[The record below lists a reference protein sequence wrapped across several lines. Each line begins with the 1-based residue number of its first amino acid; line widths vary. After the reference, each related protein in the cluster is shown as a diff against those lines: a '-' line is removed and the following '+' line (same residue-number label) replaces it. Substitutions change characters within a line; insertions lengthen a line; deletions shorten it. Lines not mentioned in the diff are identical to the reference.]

1 MSFYYLA
8 LVTESQDTDKNQMKE
23 LPFSHGRQSFD
34 FNTFEM
40 NPCLPDRVEPRI
52 QYYLLNENGL
62 NVRPFLDFDNICSDR
77 GENGICWL
85 HVTGTLGDEFWRE
98 LAKFMDLSDEQ
109 QKLLRWPH
117 HRSFFDEFHNGLFW
131 TLQRP
136 SVGEVVEAIEVINF
150 FMTEHV
156 IITRQFSHDVA
167 FGVTVDRL
175 MARAES
181 LQGYT
186 VDRLSAHLIEDII
199 HTYIEVLKV
208 GGTKL
213 ETIQSRIIKHPG
225 KQELQLINRAQQVI
239 WIFLNTVWP
248 VETVV
253 LSLSRCRCHVIT
265 EKGRQEL
272 GYCHDEAMSLVR
284 MFETYRSMSYN
295 LMDVYV
301 SGLGLR
307 TNETTMILTIIATLF
322 LPPTLIAGI
331 YGMNFQI
338 PEVHLTW
345 GYYIC
350 LAAMMC
356 VSGGLL
362 WWLKTRGFLDFR

>member
-1 MSFYYLA
+1 
-8 LVTESQDTDKNQMKE
+8 MKE
-23 LPFSHGRQSFD
+23 LPFKYGRLSFD
-34 FNTFEM
+34 FNNFEM
-40 NPCLPDRVEPRI
+40 DPSLPDELEPRI
-52 QYYLLNENGL
+52 HYYLMDENGL
-62 NVRPFLDFDNICSDR
+62 TMRPFIDFADMCTED
-77 GENGICWL
+77 ENAGICWL
-85 HVTGTLGDEFWRE
+85 HLTGTHSDDFWTH

-109 QKLLRWPH
+109 LKLVKSPH
-117 HRSFFDEFHNGLFW
+117 PRSFFDEFHNGLFW

-150 FMTEHV
+150 FMTKNV
-156 IITRQFSHDVA
+156 IVTRQFSHDSA
-167 FGVTVDRL
+167 FSITVDRL
-175 MARAES
+175 MARGSMLAN
-181 LQGYT
+181 YT
-186 VDRLSAHLIEDII
+186 VDRLAAHLIEDII
-199 HTYIEVLKV
+199 RTFVDVLKV

-225 KQELQLINRAQQVI
+225 KEELMLINRAQQII

-248 VETVV
+248 LETVC
-253 LSLSRCRCHVIT
+253 LSVSRCRSVIIT
-265 EKGRQEL
+265 EDGRREL
-272 GYCHDEAMSLVR
+272 GYCYDESTSVVR

-295 LMDVYV
+295 LMEVYV

-307 TNETTMILTIIATLF
+307 TNETTMILTVIATLF

-338 PEVHLTW
+338 PEVHYTF
-345 GYYIC
+345 GYYAC
-350 LAAMMC
+350 LGLMVM